1 MTPQLARAIRWFV
14 LATAARKHRHTGNR
28 HSTMLIHTSMLS
40 TAHNRMRQPVEIY
53 LAALRARW
61 DNGDDSL
68 VTELCEQWLAE
79 SARVPA
85 STFGLST
92 DTWDDIAA
100 HIGAVLA
107 EIRVIIDNY
116 TSSERLLYSSD
127 GPPITAIVIGGN
139 TLSRGLTLEGLV
151 CSFFVRAASAYDT
164 LLQMGRWFGYR
175 TGYPDLTR
183 IWMTEDLESWFF
195 ALATVEEEIRR
206 EIRRYE
212 QLQLRPTDVP
222 VRIRVH
228 PAMAVTSAAKMRS
241 AVPARVSFSQEREQ
255 TILFNHRDAAWLDHN
270 IEATRRLFV
279 GCLAEGARSEVTPDK
294 RFVFRDVTSER
305 IRAFLTDYWF
315 HENAYRLRADLLVGY
330 LDEQNDQGFLRQWN
344 VVVMG
349 HPRDVR
355 GAIDLGFVDRV
366 NLIERSR
373 LDMPSIPYA
382 NIKSLVS
389 TLDRV
394 ADLDVPR
401 EEIRR
406 RLGSQPEDKRLAEY
420 REDVLGDVGL
430 LCVYPISKNS
440 QPRDRSLAPPASK
453 PRLPL
458 NAVDDVI
465 GLGIFF
471 PRARG
476 VVREHTYLS
485 ADLSGIERESDDA
498 DIAAI
503 DYADEAVGEASAE
516 AVP

>member
-1 MTPQLARAIRWFV
+1 MEQNWFRLTGVDHDFLDPGNAANLLSRTDDRKLAVIKKNPYRLRRFLRWLDTAGQLVLETCPILIIDDEADQASIDVGTNGRTSRINGLIKQILAKPKAAYVAYTATPFANILIDPGNYEDLYPRDFIVELSKPDGYSGAEQLFGRERLDPDEDEAVTDGLDVIRHVDPSEMVDLVPPRDPIKLEQWDPDVTPQLARAIRWFV

-195 ALATVEEEIRR
+195 APATVEEEIRR

-212 QLQLRPTDVP
+212 QFQLRPTDVP

-279 GCLAEGARSEVTPDK
+279 GCLAEGRREKRGDAR
-294 RFVFRDVTSER
+294 
-305 IRAFLTDYWF
+305 
-315 HENAYRLRADLLVGY
+315 
-330 LDEQNDQGFLRQWN
+330 
-344 VVVMG
+344 
-349 HPRDVR
+349 
-355 GAIDLGFVDRV
+355 
-366 NLIERSR
+366 
-373 LDMPSIPYA
+373 
-382 NIKSLVS
+382 
-389 TLDRV
+389 
-394 ADLDVPR
+394 
-401 EEIRR
+401 
-406 RLGSQPEDKRLAEY
+406 
-420 REDVLGDVGL
+420 
-430 LCVYPISKNS
+430 
-440 QPRDRSLAPPASK
+440 
-453 PRLPL
+453 
-458 NAVDDVI
+458 
-465 GLGIFF
+465 
-471 PRARG
+471 
-476 VVREHTYLS
+476 
-485 ADLSGIERESDDA
+485 
-498 DIAAI
+498 
-503 DYADEAVGEASAE
+503 
-516 AVP
+516 